1 MDTTVGTGRPTV
13 RLRSGVVRDRLA
25 MRHRSVKWLAG
36 ELGISRAYLSRLLAL
51 GRAPSGR
58 VRLRMQEVLGA
69 EEFDELFSLERSG

>member
-1 MDTTVGTGRPTV
+1 MGTMADTGRPKV
-13 RLRSGVVRDRLA
+13 RLKSGVIRDRLA

-36 ELGISRAYLSRLLAL
+36 EIGISRGYLSRLLGM

-69 EEFDELFSLERSG
+69 EEFDELFSLERSE